1 MHLREKEE
9 ASWGRGAARY
19 KVIIILFNYYSNLNN
34 NLNKLYR
41 KEHLNI
47 FLHASARTELADSMV
62 TLGEL

>member
-34 NLNKLYR
+34 NLNKLYININSN
-41 KEHLNI
+41 LNN
-47 FLHASARTELADSMV
+47 
-62 TLGEL
+62 